1 MRASDIESQVLLIDV
16 GNTAI
21 KWCVVTGSID
31 AIKAQRCPRELDHFV
46 AAVTASVSGLSSRP
60 AVWLA
65 SVSNETFDREL
76 TEALQGAG
84 FESITHVVTAS
95 EELGLRNSYSEPQR
109 MGVDRWLA
117 MIAASYGR
125 PEPCLVIDVGTAL
138 TIDVI
143 AGDGQ
148 HLGGYIV
155 PGIDL
160 MQSALFRDT
169 QRVRFTE
176 QLDPA
181 TTPGSSTAA
190 CVVAGSWAALLGATT
205 LVTRRYPDH
214 RIVITGGAGRDL
226 LSLGLDGEW
235 RPDLVLEGLAIKA
248 ANDS

>member
-1 MRASDIESQVLLIDV
+1 MKTPDIESQVLLIDV

-21 KWCVVTGSID
+21 KWCVVAGAID
-31 AIKAQRCPRELDHFV
+31 AMKAQRCPREPDRLV
-46 AAVTASVSGLSSRP
+46 AAVTASVSGLSPRP
-60 AVWLA
+60 PVWLA
-65 SVSNETFDREL
+65 SVSDETFDREL
-76 TEALQGAG
+76 TEALRDAG

-95 EELGLRNSYSEPQR
+95 EELGLRNSYSEPRR

-125 PEPCLVIDVGTAL
+125 PEPCIVIDVGTAL

-143 AGDGQ
+143 AGGGQ

-160 MQSALFRDT
+160 MQSALLRNT

-176 QLDPA
+176 QLDPG
-181 TTPGSSTAA
+181 TTPGGSTAG

-214 RIVITGGAGRDL
+214 RVVVTGGAGSDL

-235 RPDLVLEGLAIKA
+235 RPNLVLEGLAIKA
-248 ANDS
+248 ANPS